1 MTRFHAPRIAWVAVL
16 AAAAGLPAAI
26 ALAAPAGAATTYQV
40 TDTGSLAQG
49 GSGDSDGYGINAS
62 GQITGLSFLST
73 TYTYSCGYP
82 VRSCTAHPYHAFL
95 YSSGQMTD
103 LGTLGGHLSQGNA
116 INLSDQ
122 VAGWADTSTGVSN
135 ATVWTGGKSLD
146 VGALAPLAG
155 ASSIAYGIN
164 DSGQVVGAWGTNAS
178 SRPFLYSNGTA
189 TALPE
194 PSDFTPSGCE
204 ARGIDNNGQIA
215 GICADA
221 NGNGHLVLWSN
232 GTVTDLGSVGSI
244 GGVADIESM
253 SLSSNGEIAGWA
265 ASGTAFV
272 YSNGKITSPS
282 NFWPNAINDN
292 GVMVGASSID
302 SGGNVQDLDSL
313 IPAGSGDQISNATAI
328 NDNGQIVANANAPDG
343 DDALLL
349 TP

>member
-1 MTRFHAPRIAWVAVL
+1 MTRFHASRIVWVGAL
-16 AAAAGLPAAI
+16 AAAAGLPAAV
-26 ALAAPAGAATTYQV
+26 AVAPSAAAATTYKV
-40 TDTGSLAQG
+40 TDLGSLG
-49 GSGDSDGYGINAS
+49 LGESFGYGVNAT
-62 GQITGLSFLST
+62 GQATGLSYLST

-82 VRSCTAHPYHAFL
+82 VRTCTAHPYHAFS
-95 YSSGQMTD
+95 YSNGQMTD

-135 ATVWTGGKSLD
+135 ATVWTGGKSFD
-146 VGALAPLAG
+146 VGGLAPLAG
-155 ASSIAYGIN
+155 SISVAYGIS

-178 SRPFLYSNGTA
+178 SRPFLYSDGTI

-194 PSDFTPSGCE
+194 PSDFTTSGCE
-204 ARGIDNNGQIA
+204 ARGIDDNGQIA

-221 NGNGHLVLWSN
+221 NGNGHLVQWSN

-244 GGVADIESM
+244 GGVEDIESM
-253 SLSSNGEIAGWA
+253 SLSSNGQIAGWA

-272 YSNGKITSPS
+272 YSNGKITDPS
-282 NFWPNAINDN
+282 NFWPNAINAN

-302 SGGNVQDLDSL
+302 SSGKVQDLNRL
-313 IPAGSGDQISNATAI
+313 IPAGDQVSNASAI
-328 NDNGQIVANANAPDG
+328 NDDGQIVASGSDAANGEA
-343 DDALLL
+343 ALLL